1 MCLIFS
7 HLVLSRSVQPVLS
20 MKAPLVS
27 SLILSAFLLTGCQT
41 PERLTDALTDRISE
55 RADALVE
62 PTVSNTV
69 RQASMAEPA
78 REGNDT
84 LPYLS
89 GQVTLKEA
97 QRIALAHNLTYRQA
111 LHALAAAKA
120 QVGEARA
127 EALPTIGL
135 TAESSAMDPAPAG
148 SDSDEY
154 RISGTLTQALWR
166 NGAVSLGIR
175 AAVAVELEAQAAVE
189 ASRQQVLLNASIAY
203 IDVLL
208 DEKLVEVYESS
219 VAVSERTLATAR
231 SRYARG
237 AAANYEVLRAEV
249 DLASARA
256 ELIEAR
262 NNHQNA
268 RIAFYRVLG
277 VSQNSSLK
285 LEDAMKEV
293 TDLYEGAADAERT
306 ALTRRPEI
314 LQAHAALDA
323 AQTAYQLARTEYGP
337 SLDLFGR
344 GDYARENS
352 DGWED
357 SWTIGVTATYTLFDG
372 FGRSSRVDAALA
384 QAASA
389 REALRIVEQNVLAE
403 TVAALLN
410 VDYAREFNQTQSRNL
425 ELANEMVRIVEAGF
439 RAGKNTQVEVLDARA
454 ALTQASGDFYRSAHA
469 IASSLLQLR
478 HATGTL

>member
-1 MCLIFS
+1 MGKYRKNLSGELAFRSFVPGPLSEVCLK
-7 HLVLSRSVQPVLS
+7 HEAGL
-20 MKAPLVS
+20 
-27 SLILSAFLLTGCQT
+27 
-41 PERLTDALTDRISE
+41 DALISE
-55 RADALVE
+55 AAQAVRDLTASAEQLSEEQIRALLRKESEASCQLVWGV
-62 PTVSNTV
+62 PPSLYGFLT
-69 RQASMAEPA
+69 A
-78 REGNDT
+78 DT
-84 LPYLS
+84 DS
-89 GQVTLKEA
+89 GQEWKKDAV
-97 QRIALAHNLTYRQA
+97 NL
-111 LHALAAAKA
+111 
-120 QVGEARA
+120 
-127 EALPTIGL
+127 
-135 TAESSAMDPAPAG
+135 
-148 SDSDEY
+148 
-154 RISGTLTQALWR
+154 
-166 NGAVSLGIR
+166 N
-175 AAVAVELEAQAAVE
+175 E
-189 ASRQQVLLNASIAY
+189 AS
-203 IDVLL
+203 
-208 DEKLVEVYESS
+208 VY
-219 VAVSERTLATAR
+219 A
-231 SRYARG
+231 
-237 AAANYEVLRAEV
+237 
-249 DLASARA
+249 
-256 ELIEAR
+256 
-262 NNHQNA
+262 
-268 RIAFYRVLG
+268 
-277 VSQNSSLK
+277 
-285 LEDAMKEV
+285 LE
-293 TDLYEGAADAERT
+293 
-306 ALTRRPEI
+306 
-314 LQAHAALDA
+314 ALDA